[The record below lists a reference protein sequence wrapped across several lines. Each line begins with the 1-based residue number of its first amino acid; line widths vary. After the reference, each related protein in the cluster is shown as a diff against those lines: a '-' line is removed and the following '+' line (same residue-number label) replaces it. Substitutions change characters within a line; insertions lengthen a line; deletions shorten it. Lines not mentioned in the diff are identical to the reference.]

1 MDDGHDGRG
10 NAEHFDVLISGGR
23 VVDPSVGRDGLFDV
37 GITAGRIAAVARRL
51 VPRTTTTVV
60 DATGMLVCPGLV
72 DLHTHVFGWA
82 TGFGVDVDDAGVN
95 AGVTTAVDM
104 GSTGTWHFP
113 ILKAYVIDR
122 ARTDVVA
129 FLMMGYVGATIRL
142 GGPPILNPDWAD
154 PESLAAMH
162 EKYPDLVRGF
172 KTWGESGS
180 TSQWG
185 FRFLHMG
192 RAAGDLAGLP
202 LYIHT
207 GELYPVD
214 ETNRPD
220 PATIMPEVLANARP
234 GDVLGHC
241 YSAMPD
247 GVLGAADRPSK
258 NLIDAVADGVRLDVG
273 HGINFSFDTAR
284 RMMDGGLL
292 PYTISSDT
300 HGLLSGVHD
309 DTTCGYS
316 LVGAMSKLMA
326 LGMSLT
332 DVVACTTEHPA
343 EVIGRAGELGTLR
356 EGTRADVTVLEV
368 RRDDVDLRRLPGGH
382 AATPTLGWCPTSS
395 CGRANRSCPAA
406 GSCATCAPPKSGEK
420 RAWPSPSAAIRGDLD
435 RARFRRSR

>member
-1 MDDGHDGRG
+1 M
-10 NAEHFDVLISGGR
+10 FDVVISGGR
-23 VVDPSVGRDGLFDV
+23 VIDPETGRDGLMDV
-37 GITAGRIAAVARRL
+37 GISAGRIAAVAPRL
-51 VPRTTTTVV
+51 EADSTTTVI
-60 DATGMLVCPGLV
+60 DASGMVVCAGLI

-113 ILKAYVIDR
+113 ILKAYVIDK
-122 ARTDVVA
+122 AATDVVA

-154 PESLAAMH
+154 ADSLAAMH
-162 EKYPDLVRGF
+162 GQHPGLVRGF

-192 RAAGDLAGLP
+192 RQAGDLTGLP

-220 PATIMPEVLANARP
+220 PATIMPEVLAQARP

-247 GVLGAADRPSK
+247 GILGRAERPSPQ
-258 NLIDAVADGVRLDVG
+258 LVEAVAGGVRLDVG
-273 HGINFSFDTAR
+273 HGINFSFDTAK
-284 RMMDGGLL
+284 RMLDGGLP

-300 HGLLSGVHD
+300 HALLSGVHD
-309 DTTCGYS
+309 DSTCSYS

-326 LGMSLT
+326 LGLT
-332 DVVACTTEHPA
+332 LPEVIACATAHPA
-343 EVIGRAGELGTLR
+343 EVIGRAGDLGTLR
-356 EGTRADVTVLEV
+356 EGTRADVTILEV
-368 RRDDVDLRRLPGGH
+368 RRQGWTFFDTQGGSLDADVRLVPHRVLREGRPIVPSRRLLRDVCTPEERGEAGLAVAVGG
-382 AATPTLGWCPTSS
+382 CP
-395 CGRANRSCPAA
+395 R
-406 GSCATCAPPKSGEK
+406 
-420 RAWPSPSAAIRGDLD
+420 
-435 RARFRRSR
+435 

>member
-1 MDDGHDGRG
+1 M
-10 NAEHFDVLISGGR
+10 FDVVVSGGR
-23 VVDPSVGRDGLFDV
+23 VIDPDTRQDGLMDV
-37 GITAGRIAAVARRL
+37 GISGGRIAAVAPRL
-51 VPRTTTTVV
+51 EADSTATVI
-60 DATGMLVCPGLV
+60 DASGMVVCAGLI

-113 ILKAYVIDR
+113 ILKAYVIDK
-122 ARTDVVA
+122 AVTDVVA

-154 PESLAAMH
+154 ADSLAVMH
-162 EKYPDLVRGF
+162 EKYPGLVRGF

-192 RAAGDLAGLP
+192 RQAGDMTGLP
-202 LYIHT
+202 IYIHT

-220 PATIMPEVLANARP
+220 PATIMPEVLAQARP

-247 GVLGAADRPSK
+247 GILGRAQRPSRQ
-258 NLIDAVADGVRLDVG
+258 LVEAVADGVRLDVG
-273 HGINFSFDTAR
+273 HGINFSFDTAK
-284 RMMDGGLL
+284 RMLEGGLL

-300 HGLLSGVHD
+300 HALLTGVHD
-309 DTTCGYS
+309 DSTCSYS
-316 LVGAMSKLMA
+316 LVGTMSKLMA
-326 LGMSLT
+326 LGLSLPE
-332 DVVACTTEHPA
+332 VIACTTAHPA
-343 EVIGRAGELGTLR
+343 AVIGRAGDLGTLR
-356 EGTRADVTVLEV
+356 EGTRADVTILEV
-368 RRDDVDLRRLPGGH
+368 RRQDWTFFDSQGGSLDADVRLVPYLVLREGRPIRPSRRLLRDVCTPEERGETGLAVALGGR
-382 AATPTLGWCPTSS
+382 P
-395 CGRANRSCPAA
+395 R
-406 GSCATCAPPKSGEK
+406 
-420 RAWPSPSAAIRGDLD
+420 
-435 RARFRRSR
+435 

>member
-1 MDDGHDGRG
+1 M
-10 NAEHFDVLISGGR
+10 FDAVISGGR
-23 VVDPSVGRDGLFDV
+23 VIDPEAGRDGVMDI
-37 GITAGRIAAVARRL
+37 GIRAGRIAEVAPRL
-51 VPRTTTTVV
+51 EAHPTTTVLE
-60 DATGMLVCPGLV
+60 ASGMIVCPGLI

-95 AGVTTAVDM
+95 AGVTTLVDM

-154 PESLAAMH
+154 AESLAAMH
-162 EKYPDLVRGF
+162 ESYPDLVRGF

-192 RAAGDLAGLP
+192 RAAGDLTGLP
-202 LYIHT
+202 IYIHT

-214 ETNRPD
+214 ESNRPD

-241 YSAMPD
+241 YSCMPD
-247 GVLGAADRPSK
+247 GILGRAQRPSRQ
-258 NLIDAVADGVRLDVG
+258 LLDAVADGVRLDVG
-273 HGINFSFDTAR
+273 HGINFSLDTAR
-284 RMMDGGLL
+284 RMMEAGLL

-309 DTTCGYS
+309 DTTCSYS

-326 LGMSLT
+326 LGLPLT
-332 DVVACTTEHPA
+332 DVIAGATAHPA
-343 EVIGRAGELGTLR
+343 AVIGRSQELGTLR
-356 EGTRADVTVLEV
+356 EGTRADVTILDV
-368 RRDDVDLRRLPGGH
+368 RRQDWTFFDSQGCSLDADVRLVPHMVLREGRPIVPSRRLLRDVCTPEERGEAGRPIAVGGRPR
-382 AATPTLGWCPTSS
+382 A
-395 CGRANRSCPAA
+395 ANRP
-406 GSCATCAPPKSGEK
+406 
-420 RAWPSPSAAIRGDLD
+420 D
-435 RARFRRSR
+435 

>member
-1 MDDGHDGRG
+1 M
-10 NAEHFDVLISGGR
+10 ATPDVVISGGR
-23 VVDPSVGRDGLFDV
+23 VIDPATGRDGLMDV
-37 GITAGRIAAVARRL
+37 AITAGQISAVAPRL
-51 VPRTTTTVV
+51 PPHPAATVI
-60 DATGMLVCPGLV
+60 DASGMIVCPGLI

-113 ILKAYVIDR
+113 ILKAYVIDK

-154 PESLAAMH
+154 AESLATMH
-162 EKYPDLVRGF
+162 EKYPTLVRGF

-202 LYIHT
+202 IYIHT

-214 ETNRPD
+214 ESNRPD

-234 GDVLGHC
+234 GDILGHC

-247 GVLGAADRPSK
+247 GILGQAERPSRA
-258 NLIDAVADGVRLDVG
+258 LIEAVDEGVRLDVG
-273 HGINFSFDTAR
+273 HGINFSFTTAR
-284 RMMDGGLL
+284 RMLDGGLP

-300 HGLLSGVHD
+300 HALLSGVHD
-309 DTTCGYS
+309 DSTCSYS
-316 LVGAMSKLMA
+316 LVGTMSKLMA
-326 LGMSLT
+326 LGLGLT
-332 DVVACTTEHPA
+332 DVVACTTAHPA
-343 EVIGRAGELGTLR
+343 AVLGSEADLGTLK
-356 EGTRADVTVLEV
+356 EGTRADVTILEV
-368 RRDDVDLRRLPGGH
+368 RHEDWTFLDAQGETLDADVRLVPHLVLREGRPIVPSRRLLRDVCIPEERGEAGLAVAVGGR
-382 AATPTLGWCPTSS
+382 P
-395 CGRANRSCPAA
+395 R
-406 GSCATCAPPKSGEK
+406 
-420 RAWPSPSAAIRGDLD
+420 
-435 RARFRRSR
+435 